1 MSRNHR
7 RIEMD
12 LALSSLSSKP
22 YGSSRSIVRRIAT
35 SLPLAPCARVH
46 FQLHPFTSGAG
57 FLNNSNGPNGLVATL
72 ADVGWIEREESD
84 GAGRNRSEANPGL
97 FFRTQQR
104 RPLRRQRSLP
114 SLHQAEP
121 APQSQTIINDEA
133 IQKISVL
140 ETELAKL
147 RAQIAQ
153 IVQAQEQSA
162 QSTAPAPGGPPVS
175 QAPPMAPPPP
185 PPPPPPCPAPG
196 MQRSYSAIDLIRERR
211 GKKTEQNTVLDS
223 APKKPELPNMLDVL
237 KDMGKVKLR
246 SVKSHQEDS
255 HTKPKPVEPTDA
267 AALIAEALKRKFAH
281 RYRSDSECDS
291 TFNLPAPENNKT
303 HVETPLFGQHML
315 KSTGRK
321 KLY

>member
-1 MSRNHR
+1 MSGNHR

-12 LALSSLSSKP
+12 LALSSSSKP

-35 SLPLAPCARVH
+35 NLPLAPCARVH
-46 FQLHPFTSGAG
+46 FQLHPFTSGVG
-57 FLNNSNGPNGLVATL
+57 FLNHSNGLVATL

-84 GAGRNRSEANPGL
+84 SAGRKRFEADSGL
-97 FFRTQQR
+97 FFRTQHR

-121 APQSQTIINDEA
+121 APQSKTVINDEA
-133 IQKISVL
+133 IQKIGVL

-147 RAQIAQ
+147 RAQIAL

-162 QSTAPAPGGPPVS
+162 QSTAPAPGGPPVP
-175 QAPPMAPPPP
+175 QAPPMAPLPPP
-185 PPPPPPCPAPG
+185 PPPPLPPPCPAPG
-196 MQRSYSAIDLIRERR
+196 MQRNYSAIDLIRERR
-211 GKKTEQNTVLDS
+211 GKKAGQNTVVDS
-223 APKKPELPNMLDVL
+223 EPKKPELPSMLDVL

-246 SVKSHQEDS
+246 SVKSHQEDG
-255 HTKPKPVEPTDA
+255 HTKPKPVEPIDA

-281 RYRSDSECDS
+281 RYRSDSECDGS
-291 TFNLPAPENNKT
+291 FNLPASENKT

-315 KSTGRK
+315 KSTGKK
-321 KLY
+321 KLF

>member
-1 MSRNHR
+1 MSGNHR

-12 LALSSLSSKP
+12 LALSSSSKP

-35 SLPLAPCARVH
+35 NLPLAPCARVQ
-46 FQLHPFTSGAG
+46 FQLHPFTSGVG
-57 FLNNSNGPNGLVATL
+57 FLNHSNGPNGLVATL
-72 ADVGWIEREESD
+72 ADVGWIEREEGDST
-84 GAGRNRSEANPGL
+84 GRNRFEADSGL
-97 FFRTQQR
+97 FFRTQHR

-121 APQSQTIINDEA
+121 APQSQTVINDEA
-133 IQKISVL
+133 IQKIGVL

-147 RAQIAQ
+147 RAQIAL

-162 QSTAPAPGGPPVS
+162 QSTAPAPGGPPVP

-185 PPPPPPCPAPG
+185 PPCPVPG

-211 GKKTEQNTVLDS
+211 GKKTGQNTVLDS
-223 APKKPELPNMLDVL
+223 EPKKPELPSMLDVL

-246 SVKSHQEDS
+246 SVKSHQEDG

-267 AALIAEALKRKFAH
+267 VALIAEALKRKFAH
-281 RYRSDSECDS
+281 RYRSDSECDGS
-291 TFNLPAPENNKT
+291 FNLPAPENKT

-315 KSTGRK
+315 KSTGKK
-321 KLY
+321 KLF

>member
-1 MSRNHR
+1 M
-7 RIEMD
+7 
-12 LALSSLSSKP
+12 
-22 YGSSRSIVRRIAT
+22 
-35 SLPLAPCARVH
+35 
-46 FQLHPFTSGAG
+46 
-57 FLNNSNGPNGLVATL
+57 ATL
-72 ADVGWIEREESD
+72 ADVGWMDREESD
-84 GAGRNRSEANPGL
+84 GAGRNRFEADTGL
-97 FFRTQQR
+97 FFRTQQC
-104 RPLRRQRSLP
+104 RPLRRRRSLP

-121 APQSQTIINDEA
+121 APQSQTMINDEA
-133 IQKISVL
+133 IQKIGVL

-162 QSTAPAPGGPPVS
+162 QFTAPAPGGPPVP
-175 QAPPMAPPPP
+175 QAPPTAPVPPPP

-211 GKKTEQNTVLDS
+211 GKKAEQKTVLDS

-246 SVKSHQEDS
+246 SVKSHQED
-255 HTKPKPVEPTDA
+255 TKPKPVEPTDA

-281 RYRSDSECDS
+281 RYRSDSECDAN
-291 TFNLPAPENNKT
+291 FNLPAPENKT

-321 KLY
+321 KLC

>member
-1 MSRNHR
+1 MSGNDR

-12 LALSSLSSKP
+12 LAIGSLSKT

-35 SLPLAPCARVH
+35 NLPLAPCPRVH
-46 FQLHPFTSGAG
+46 FQLHPFAAGAS
-57 FLNNSNGPNGLVATL
+57 FLNCSNGPNGLVATL
-72 ADVGWIEREESD
+72 ADVGWIDREESD
-84 GAGRNRSEANPGL
+84 GPGRNRFEADSGL
-97 FFRTQQR
+97 FFRTQQC
-104 RPLRRQRSLP
+104 RPLRRRRSLP
-114 SLHQAEP
+114 SLRQAEP
-121 APQSQTIINDEA
+121 APQSQTINDEA
-133 IQKISVL
+133 IQKLSTL

-162 QSTAPAPGGPPVS
+162 QSTAPGGPPVP
-175 QAPPMAPPPP
+175 QAPPVTPVPPPPP

-196 MQRSYSAIDLIRERR
+196 IQRSYSAIDLIRERR
-211 GKKTEQNTVLDS
+211 GKKAEQKTVLDS

-246 SVKSHQEDS
+246 SVKSHQED
-255 HTKPKPVEPTDA
+255 TKPRPVEPTDA

-281 RYRSDSECDS
+281 RYRSDSECDGN
-291 TFNLPAPENNKT
+291 FNLPAPENKT

-315 KSTGRK
+315 KSTGKRK
-321 KLY
+321 LC

>member
-1 MSRNHR
+1 
-7 RIEMD
+7 MD
-12 LALSSLSSKP
+12 LAVGSSSKH

-35 SLPLAPCARVH
+35 NLPLAPCPRVH
-46 FQLHPFTSGAG
+46 FQLHPFASGAS
-57 FLNNSNGPNGLVATL
+57 FLNSSNGPNVATL
-72 ADVGWIEREESD
+72 ADVAWIDREEND
-84 GAGRNRSEANPGL
+84 GPGRIRCEADSGL
-97 FFRTQQR
+97 VFRTQER

-114 SLHQAEP
+114 SIHQVEP
-121 APQSQTIINDEA
+121 AQQSQAVINDEA

-162 QSTAPAPGGPPVS
+162 QSTAPAPGGPPVP
-175 QAPPMAPPPP
+175 PPMAPVPPPPP
-185 PPPPPPCPAPG
+185 PPPPPPCPTPS

-211 GKKTEQNTVLDS
+211 GKKAEQDTLLDS

-246 SVKSHQEDS
+246 SVKSHHEDGNV
-255 HTKPKPVEPTDA
+255 KAKPVEPTDA
-267 AALIAEALKRKFAH
+267 AAMIAEALKRKFAH
-281 RYRSDSECDS
+281 RYRNDSECDDAF
-291 TFNLPAPENNKT
+291 TFTASENKP

-315 KSTGRK
+315 KSTGRRK
-321 KLY
+321 MH

>member
-1 MSRNHR
+1 MSGNHR
-7 RIEMD
+7 QIEMD
-12 LALSSLSSKP
+12 LALSSSSKP

-35 SLPLAPCARVH
+35 NLPLAPCARVH

-57 FLNNSNGPNGLVATL
+57 FLNNSHGPNGLVATL
-72 ADVGWIEREESD
+72 ADVGWIEREESND
-84 GAGRNRSEANPGL
+84 TGRNRFEAGSGL

-104 RPLRRQRSLP
+104 KPLRRQRSLP

-121 APQSQTIINDEA
+121 VPQSQTVINDEA

-162 QSTAPAPGGPPVS
+162 QSTAPAPGGPPVP
-175 QAPPMAPPPP
+175 QIPPMAPPPP

-196 MQRSYSAIDLIRERR
+196 MQRTYSAIDLIRERR
-211 GKKTEQNTVLDS
+211 GKKAEQNTVLDS
-223 APKKPELPNMLDVL
+223 APKKTELPNMLDVL

-246 SVKSHQEDS
+246 SVKSQEDG

-281 RYRSDSECDS
+281 RYRTDSECDS
-291 TFNLPAPENNKT
+291 SFNLPAPENKT

-315 KSTGRK
+315 KSTGKK

>member
-1 MSRNHR
+1 MSGNHR

-12 LALSSLSSKP
+12 LAIGSSSKP

-35 SLPLAPCARVH
+35 NLPLAPCPRVH
-46 FQLHPFTSGAG
+46 FQLHPFAAGAS

-72 ADVGWIEREESD
+72 ADVGWMDREESD
-84 GAGRNRSEANPGL
+84 GAGRNWFEADSGL
-97 FFRTQQR
+97 FFRTQQC
-104 RPLRRQRSLP
+104 RPLRRRRSLP

-133 IQKISVL
+133 IQKISAL

-162 QSTAPAPGGPPVS
+162 QSTAPAPGGPPVP
-175 QAPPMAPPPP
+175 QAPPMTPVP

-211 GKKTEQNTVLDS
+211 GKKAEQKTVLDS

-246 SVKSHQEDS
+246 SVKSHQED
-255 HTKPKPVEPTDA
+255 TKPKPVEPTDA

-291 TFNLPAPENNKT
+291 NFNLPAPENKT

-315 KSTGRK
+315 KSTGRR
-321 KLY
+321 KLC